1 MNPNNP
7 IHPRLSGTG
16 YVPYFYQ
23 RGLHYLYLT
32 PEHARTRATY
42 DSVPEAPLFVP
53 DAQLRR
59 ALDHPQ
65 TVEQIIARGYFAV
78 PGGDP
83 VTAIITDRQDVS
95 RIGLDDTIR
104 QIRQRYRIYDRN
116 VYEIEQSKCA
126 ILSAHFAREGEMGRP
141 SDSRQT
147 YSLSKFI
154 EQLYER
160 QRDERTTLWQDVSRI
175 KLGLPEV
182 AQLYL
187 TAYRKAA
194 ILQDEMDDKR

>member
-1 MNPNNP
+1 MYPNTDAKRP
-7 IHPRLSGTG
+7 DPGAG

-23 RGLHYLYLT
+23 RGLHYLYPIHRMNGTGMGADLYQT
-32 PEHARTRATY
+32 PDPLGL
-42 DSVPEAPLFVP
+42 DSQLFP
-53 DAQLRR
+53 S
-59 ALDHPQ
+59 LDHPQ

-78 PGGDP
+78 PRGDP
-83 VTAIITDRQDVS
+83 TTAIITDRHDVS
-95 RIGLDDTIR
+95 RIGLDDTIQ

-116 VYEIEQSKCA
+116 VYEIELSKCA
-126 ILSAHFAREGEMGRP
+126 ILSAHFNREAEMGQP

-154 EQLYER
+154 EQLYQR
-160 QRDERTTLWQDVSRI
+160 QREERTTLWQDVSRI

-194 ILQDEMDDKR
+194 LLQDESRDKP